1 MGWGILFIFFL
12 GAAAMVTRRMAAMIC
27 LPCMSLTIALL
38 VMHQHPL
45 GALSLVFGQGSARL
59 AGAMTN
65 VVFGATLAQVV
76 FSTGIAETIV
86 HKAAELAGD
95 RTRPVAFVLFAA
107 TAVGFVA
114 LTGLGSV
121 IMTGTLVLPI
131 LTGVGIR
138 PKSAAGIFLFAIA
151 LGGGW
156 NLANWGL
163 YEDLLKLPVSNIA
176 TYAAITNAC
185 LLVAGIAYLLIHT
198 RRPRVTWG
206 LPSGADPLV
215 RAKVSGP
222 ALLTPLVPVALI
234 FVFKF
239 LNLLTLGHVAG
250 RDFDINAALTI
261 GALYGVWTTRPR
273 GALNTLMGAISEGI
287 ASVAPV
293 IGLMIGIG
301 MAVTVLMAPP
311 VEAAMDPVLHAI
323 VPTSPVGYVLF
334 FGLLSPLALYRGPLN
349 LYGLGAGIA
358 VIMTAILPKELVMG
372 ALMATGLIQGVCDP
386 TNTHNTWIGEFLGV
400 EVSDVL
406 KSTLP
411 YAFVATFASLLI
423 IAVRAHW

>member
-12 GAAAMVTRRMAAMIC
+12 GAAAMVSRRAPAMIA
-27 LPCMSLTIALL
+27 LPTMSLAIALL

-45 GALSLVFGQGSARL
+45 GALTLVFGQGSARL

-65 VVFGATLAQVV
+65 VVFGAMLAQVV
-76 FSTGIAETIV
+76 FSAGIAETIV

-107 TAVGFVA
+107 TAVAFIA

-163 YEDLLKLPVSNIA
+163 YEDLLKLPVGSIA
-176 TYAAITNAC
+176 TFATITNLC
-185 LLVAGIAYLLIHT
+185 LLVSGVTYILVHT
-198 RRPRVTWG
+198 RRPRVTWA
-206 LPSGADPLV
+206 LPSGGEPWNRKRLSPAALV
-215 RAKVSGP
+215 
-222 ALLTPLVPVALI
+222 TPLVPVALI
-234 FVFKF
+234 LGFKC
-239 LNLLTLGHVAG
+239 LGWLTFGHVAG

-261 GALYGVWTTRPR
+261 GAFYGIWTTCPQ
-273 GALNTLMGAISEGI
+273 GAINTLMGALSEGI
-287 ASVAPV
+287 KSVAPV

-386 TNTHNTWIGEFLGV
+386 TNTHNTWIGEFLTV
-400 EVSDVL
+400 EVSEVL
-406 KSTLP
+406 ISTLP
-411 YAFVATFASLLI
+411 YAFVATFASLVI
-423 IAVRAHW
+423 IAVRCHF